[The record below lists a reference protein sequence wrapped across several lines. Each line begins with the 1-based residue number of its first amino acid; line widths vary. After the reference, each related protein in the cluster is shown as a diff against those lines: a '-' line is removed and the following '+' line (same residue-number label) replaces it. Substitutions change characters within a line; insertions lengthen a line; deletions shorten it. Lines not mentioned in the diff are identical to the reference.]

1 MQHNFILNKRIKAKL
16 FGEEISDALIDFFS
30 FYESQKQDITT
41 RGTVFVSK
49 IKRQIKNLTIK

>member
-49 IKRQIKNLTIK
+49 IKR